1 MKKSPTELMK
11 EVKLLQGKKEDLLL
25 FEQRNWTTSYLKGET
40 PQENSYDYG
49 TTREQIHELDETIR
63 SYKLL
68 LAKANVEAIA
78 EPFQMSV
85 CEALI
90 YLAQL
95 SQKKARL
102 EVMSKIPKLE
112 RRNAVTSNHDNIRI
126 ELTKACFDV
135 VEVQKELE
143 VLNRTIISLQI
154 AIDRINLTHMIEQ

>member
-11 EVKLLQGKKEDLLL
+11 EVKLLQGKKDDLLL

-40 PQENSYDYG
+40 PQENSYDYDA
-49 TTREQIHELDETIR
+49 TREQIHELDETIR
-63 SYKLL
+63 SFKLL
-68 LAKANVEAIA
+68 LAKANVEAIV
-78 EPFQMSV
+78 EPFQMSI

-102 EVMSKIPKLE
+102 EMMGKIPNLE
-112 RRNAVTSNHDNIRI
+112 RRNAMISNHDIIRI

-135 VEVQKELE
+135 IEVQKELE
-143 VLNRTIISLQI
+143 ALNRTIVSLQI
-154 AIDRINLTHMIEQ
+154 AIDRTNLTHMIEF